1 MGRPRKHLDDA
12 ARSSAYRNRQKHEAS
27 LGFMALTI
35 LRRPTT
41 KLVTH
46 IARLM
51 ADTAD
56 DKALMAAQI
65 AEAMLTG
72 LQQGGWRNCA
82 DAARNFV
89 RNETPHN
96 GGPY

>member
-12 ARSSAYRNRQKHEAS
+12 ARSAAYRARQSHEAS
-27 LGFMALTI
+27 LGFMALAI

-46 IARLM
+46 ISRLM
-51 ADTAD
+51 AETAD
-56 DKALMAAQI
+56 DKALVAAQI
-65 AEAMLTG
+65 AEAMLNG
-72 LQQGGWRNCA
+72 LQQGAGGNCA

-89 RNETPHN
+89 RQEKRI
-96 GGPY
+96 Y